1 MRYFWHALIAIGF
14 LALIV
19 FVFFLFSLNRENRI
33 TFTDDLPELTEPT
46 VTIADPILGAEDA
59 TVTIVNF
66 GDYQCQACGEIEET
80 LAEVIQEYPDDV
92 RVVWKDMPNS
102 TSHAQAINAA
112 IAARCAAKQDAFDAY
127 HAYLFANQSQLDDEI
142 YMEIARTLDLKERAF
157 QNCFE
162 DQDTLPLVQRSY
174 EEGLA
179 LDVTATP
186 TIFIN
191 GERFTGTLSKNQLIG
206 AIEAALHAL

>member
-19 FVFFLFSLNRENRI
+19 FIFFIFSLNRENRI

-46 VTIADPILGAEDA
+46 VTIADPVLGAEDA

-80 LAEVIQEYPDDV
+80 LAEVLQEYPDDV

-112 IAARCAAKQDAFDAY
+112 VAARCAAKQDAFDAY
-127 HAYLFANQSQLDDEI
+127 HAYLFANQNQLDDEI
-142 YMEIARTLDLKERAF
+142 YTEIARTLNLKERAF

-162 DQDTLPLVQRSY
+162 NQDTLPLVQRSY

-186 TIFIN
+186 TVFIN